1 MVVTWQ
7 GNLCHRVN
15 RYTNK
20 NGGAARWG
28 TRGNSTKMHI
38 DGRSLAS
45 DSVETCDVCIVG
57 SGPAGYAVATALR
70 GYGLDVVVLESGG
83 LNSVTGPHNLSMLG
97 ADSSEFAG
105 HFHPSRRQVGG
116 NASAWYI
123 QAGKGHRWI
132 RLAALT
138 EADLAGAAGGDT
150 EGWPL
155 AYDEYRQWVERAGE
169 LFDLPQGCVLAPPPN
184 GFDGEFPAP
193 GQETRLYRFGD
204 ADRLL
209 ANMLELYEK
218 SPEIRLISR
227 AYATEILPSET
238 GDDIRAVVFATE
250 PGRSHQVRAK
260 TYVLAGG
267 GIAIPQ
273 LMLASRSVQP
283 EGVGNQNDTVGRWLM
298 DHPLIAGGDVYPS
311 DPALFR
317 SAAIYDLHEND
328 GAPYMGFLTAT
339 QDVQTKTGQIAV
351 SSLFFAREAGW
362 KVKIENKR
370 HKQGVAAA
378 LTILAAI
385 REKRIPPLSAFFNVL
400 IGFDGVIVRL
410 LERYDR
416 NAPASLTRGGWS
428 RDTKRKFDRFEVL
441 QIVEQRP
448 RRENRIT
455 LSAERDAFGVPKA
468 KLDWHWNDEDALAV
482 MRAQDA
488 LAAEFEASGCGRYHV
503 QRDHGKPVV
512 YSASAR
518 HFMGTTRMSNDP
530 KNGVVDANCRV
541 HGLANLFIV
550 SSSVFPTGG
559 YANPTLSITALG
571 LRLGEHLLQLL
582 QFLPPVL

>member
-1 MVVTWQ
+1 
-7 GNLCHRVN
+7 
-15 RYTNK
+15 
-20 NGGAARWG
+20 
-28 TRGNSTKMHI
+28 MHI

-45 DSVETCDVCIVG
+45 GSVETCDVCIVG

-97 ADSSEFAG
+97 SDSSEFAG

-123 QAGKGHRWI
+123 QAGKDHRWI
-132 RLAALT
+132 RLAAFT
-138 EADLAGAAGGDT
+138 EADLAGVAGGDT

-155 AYDEYRQWVERAGE
+155 SYDEYRHWLGKAGE
-169 LFDLPQGCVLAPPPN
+169 LFDLPPGCDFTPPPE
-184 GFDGEFPAP
+184 GFGGAIRTP

-204 ADRLL
+204 ADLLL

-238 GDDIRAVVFATE
+238 GDNIRALVFATD
-250 PGRSHQVRAK
+250 PGKTHQIRAK
-260 TYVLAGG
+260 TFVLAGG

-283 EGVGNQNDTVGRWLM
+283 EGVGNQYDTVGRWMM
-298 DHPLIAGGDVYPS
+298 DHPLIAGGDFYPA
-311 DPALFR
+311 DPAMFR
-317 SAAIYDLHEND
+317 AAAIYDMHEND

-339 QDVQTKTGQIAV
+339 QDTQTQAHQIAFN
-351 SSLFFAREAGW
+351 SLFFAREAGW

-378 LTILAAI
+378 LTILAAL
-385 REKRIPPLSAFFNVL
+385 RERRIPPLSAAFNML
-400 IGFDGVIVRL
+400 IGLDGVIDRL
-410 LERYDR
+410 LERYNH

-428 RDTKRKFDRFEVL
+428 KDTERKFDRFEVL
-441 QIVEQRP
+441 HIVEQRP

-455 LSAERDAFGVPKA
+455 LSAERDPFGVPKA
-468 KLDWHWNDEDALAV
+468 KLDWYWNDEDAQAV
-482 MRAQDA
+482 IAAQDA
-488 LAAEFEASGCGRYHV
+488 LAAELEASGIGRYDI
-503 QRDHGKPVV
+503 QRDNGKPIV

-518 HFMGTTRMSNDP
+518 HFMGTTRMSADP
-530 KNGVVDANCRV
+530 KTGVVDANCRV
-541 HGLANLFIV
+541 HGLANLFIA

-582 QFLPPVL
+582 QSLPPVL